1 MLRLG
6 DYTRDLRPAK
16 WGSESSL
23 HGSNHEPLMSALGQ
37 KQTSQHTF
45 SSRPRGLTLA
55 EAYRVT
61 ALLRAAFEAGGE
73 KITGRKIGFTN
84 REISTVYVVKT
95 PISGYAASCTKYE
108 LAHTKV

>member
-45 SSRPRGLTLA
+45 SSRPGGLTLA
-55 EAYRVT
+55 EA
-61 ALLRAAFEAGGE
+61 
-73 KITGRKIGFTN
+73 
-84 REISTVYVVKT
+84 
-95 PISGYAASCTKYE
+95 
-108 LAHTKV
+108 